1 MARPTPRI
9 LLRRKLLCVAIAA
22 GFPMA
27 VNANPTG
34 AHVTSGS
41 ADFTT
46 TGGMLTISNSPG
58 AIIEYASFSIGLG
71 EHTHFQQLSA
81 ESQVLNRVVGGNPS
95 LILGALTSN
104 GRVFLINPNGIAFG
118 PGSTVDV
125 AGLVASTLN
134 LSNADFLAG
143 RLSFSGQPGAGSI
156 RNDGTLQAAS
166 GGRIYLVAPTIENH
180 GVIAAP
186 DGSVV
191 LAAGHSVILI
201 DSKRPDVQ
209 VKLTAGADQA
219 VNVGRIVS
227 GYIGIYG
234 ATIRQ
239 GGSISA
245 TMAVAGENGSVILKA
260 AGNVITDPGSSI
272 VAGGTG
278 GGSVEISADFF
289 SHAGS
294 INTDGGI
301 IRIAAGGVFQ
311 SGAIR
316 ADGAVGGE
324 ITVRSSGNVW
334 QTAASI
340 LSANGIVRGGDISID
355 AGAGQLYSAGRFE
368 AMASGGTGGRITLTG
383 DRIALV
389 AASADSG
396 GTTGGGAIRIGGDF
410 HGADA
415 GAPNSQSVYVS
426 DAVSL
431 RSDATVRGD
440 GGTVVAWSDGSTRF
454 SGSISVRGGANG
466 GNGGMAEVSG
476 AGDLRYSG
484 NTDATAARGATGSL
498 LLDPK
503 NIIIDDSAPSGGS
516 GYIVG
521 DFIDPNPTAGGNF
534 GSSFNTSLLFNGNL
548 LVRVPDATV
557 GSFANAGA
565 TYLFNGITRGLIGA
579 LTGGKANDRVGA
591 NGTFFLNNGNY
602 IVRSEDWND
611 GRGALTF
618 GRPDSLVSGVV
629 GAANSLVGA
638 TAGDHIGSGG
648 IVQLGSGDNGPFGS
662 GTIGIGSQQWTN
674 PETTAANAGAF
685 TIFTTDGSLL
695 TAGLTGVVSALNSLV
710 GTHAGDR
717 VGDALSVNLSNSVNL
732 FNGEVS
738 ARVLITPKW
747 NAERGAAT
755 LIFADNPA
763 VGAVDAN
770 LSLIGSTAGDGVNMR
785 VEILQG
791 GDVAVVWPK
800 WSNSA
805 REATGAG
812 AISFGIGEGGVV
824 SASNSLVGNAPGS
837 MNEARIV
844 TLAGNFGH
852 NYLVANPGWSD
863 VAAQQTA
870 NGAVTFVA
878 RSTGIAGEVTAA
890 NSLIGGSGNQRIGD
904 DVRVRDDGNY
914 LVVAPNWTNE
924 VNGVANAGAVTF
936 GKGATGVVGVV
947 SAANSFVG
955 ISAGDRIGSGGI
967 YNVAA
972 GNFVIASP
980 EVSNGRG
987 LVVWANGATGVTGT
1001 PNSIVPGLRGST
1013 PGDRVGSFVTV
1024 LSNGNYVVHSSEW
1037 SFDDDDGDG
1046 TGTGTVAVLDQA
1058 GAMTWVAGATG
1069 FIAGA
1074 SNNIGV
1080 VSRANSL
1087 TGAASGARFGSGGV
1101 QQLSNGNYLVLSP
1114 DWTDDASNPEKG
1126 AVTYLLG
1133 DSGNVPNGGSAGIAS
1148 ASNSLVGKFANDR
1161 IGTDIAGGLAVSQT
1175 FGGTN
1180 GGIVVRSPR
1189 WNSETGAV
1197 TWMSALDGSLPGQ
1210 TTIGGVVDVGN
1221 SIVGTAVLDRAG
1233 DRVGEEFRD
1242 LFNGFYLI
1250 GSPHW
1255 SDAARDIQGVGAVTL
1270 FRSGT
1275 GERVADNATF
1285 GTLSSGNSFV
1295 GNATDEA
1302 IGHVQN
1308 DIHQV
1313 FVGGG
1318 SRFLLYSPDFNGGNS
1333 ALTWLGDGT
1342 TAVTGIIGATNSLVG
1357 AGLSDNIN
1365 TVNDTIVV
1373 SSPGLNDGRGAVT
1386 FIAADGAI
1394 FGTGGKT
1401 FGTIGATNSLVGQ
1414 QPGDGIAYQGSF
1426 FANPGGNVAVVGS
1439 ASWNG
1444 NRGAISF
1451 VDAAGGAGVI
1461 GPDNSLVGANG
1472 GDRVGSGG
1480 FTTYG
1485 AGNDQRHVVL
1495 SPDWNGARG
1504 AMTYYNKGTLNGAF
1518 AAITSL
1524 VGSTANDRVG
1534 SNGIQSVGFNGASVL
1549 NSPNWNSNAGAV
1561 SYLGDGDTSVTGAVS
1576 AANSIVGAKA
1586 GQQVGRD
1593 GVFTLSPNAYLVLS
1607 SRWTD
1612 NASANLGAITW
1623 VDATTGRPLDG
1634 NGVVSRANSL
1644 VGPVAGALYGERSS
1658 STGTDVH
1665 ALFNGNKFYLYAPT
1679 GPSASA
1685 AVNGGRL
1692 MLVDVSAT
1700 GSASPGSLSFGNQSG
1715 GDVTIRGT
1723 AIASALATANLVL
1736 EASNDITLVA
1746 GTNITVAGTRGHSLT
1761 LRAGRGVLLNGS
1773 ITTANGDLTVIAN
1786 EQIHTGSAP
1795 TGVVAANRD
1804 AGRADIVMAAGTS
1817 IDAGSGDVRLEIRDG
1832 RVDVDGTQFNT
1843 GGDIRVADIRGAT
1856 ITMLNRSAPDAA
1868 VGSVFLAPAVAITTT
1883 GSNGLISIQA
1893 PNIIS
1898 VGGLVKAP
1906 NGRIE
1911 LRAGALG
1918 FGRIELGAG
1927 ALGFGSSFA
1936 DGGIA
1941 YEAKDIVIAP
1951 DGTGATAIQVGGIP
1965 ADAAIGLLF
1974 VSQDALD
1981 GFKATGTLQIGDA
1994 LTRDVF
2000 LGLRSV
2006 SAPGGLRL
2014 GPGSGGAESVTG
2026 LVKVTGNATSSIF
2039 VGGPLT
2045 SRVAGLTFERPVTVG
2060 GDMDLGPGTVL
2071 FDRQVSVAGSR
2082 SIGSSA
2088 PFNAVTFKNNLE
2100 VALGNSLALSGP
2112 MSIASLLVTG
2122 GNVSVNGATSA
2133 TTVDLSRG
2141 SIRVP
2146 GTLRV
2151 GDFIQSGG
2159 SLVSGGTEAK
2169 RGDFIVTNSYRAA
2182 SGELGR
2188 NWASIA
2194 ITHRTGNLRL
2204 DRLMDVGTSL
2214 AVNTTAGRLVVASRL
2229 FSEGTIALAAS
2240 GGIAIE
2246 ANVLAENNL
2255 SISTPRDLTVALAR
2269 VTSSF
2274 GNISLNVGSLE
2285 LLAFRSGEQGATEI
2299 MANRGRLDAN
2309 VAGNARIVGGN
2320 FSGTFEGTFARIGS
2334 RSGECAMTI
2343 GGDLILTGGDG
2354 NRADA
2359 SVVGSPDVGSVARPL
2374 SVGGQVIL
2382 TSGAGEG
2389 GFARID
2395 ASQPDT
2401 IHLRFPTRTSGGY
2414 LVNGKAVV
2422 ADGGSGFFAGN
2433 QVAVLDRNLL
2443 ISYGQNDVLFDPTP
2457 ALSPIVTAGERGGQ
2471 FLFPRERRREDDP
2484 SLPSCR

>member
-9 LLRRKLLCVAIAA
+9 LLRRKLLCMAIAA

-41 ADFTT
+41 AGFTT

-191 LAAGHSVILI
+191 LAAGHSVTLI

-209 VKLTAGADQA
+209 VQLTAGADQA
-219 VNVGRIVS
+219 VNVGRIV
-227 GYIGIYG
+227 GGHVGIYA

-260 AGNVITDPGSSI
+260 TSSVITDPGSSI
-272 VAGGTG
+272 VAGGAG
-278 GGSVEISADFF
+278 GGSVDISADFF

-301 IRIAAGGVFQ
+301 IRIAAGSVFQ

-316 ADGAVGGE
+316 ADGAFGGE

-334 QTAASI
+334 QTESSI
-340 LSANGIVRGGDISID
+340 LSANGVSRGGDIRVD
-355 AGAGQLYSAGRFE
+355 AGAGQLYSSGRFE
-368 AMASGGTGGRITLTG
+368 AMASAGNGGRITLTG

-389 AASADSG
+389 AASADSS

-534 GSSFNTSLLFNGNL
+534 GSSFNTSLLFSGNL

-565 TYLFNGITRGLIGA
+565 TYLFNGTTRALIGA
-579 LTGGKANDRVGA
+579 LTGSKANDRVGA

-602 IVRSEDWND
+602 VIRSEDWND

-618 GRPDSLVSGVV
+618 GTPGSLVSGVV
-629 GAANSLVGA
+629 GAGNSLVGG

-648 IVQLGSGDNGPFGS
+648 IGLVGGN
-662 GTIGIGSQQWTN
+662 TIWIGSQQWTN

-685 TIFTTDGSLL
+685 TIRNTD
-695 TAGLTGVVSALNSLV
+695 AGLTGVVSALNSLV

-717 VGDALSVNLSNSVNL
+717 VGDAPIVVLSNST
-732 FNGEVS
+732 S
-738 ARVLITPKW
+738 AGRVLISPKW
-747 NAERGAAT
+747 NAERGAVT
-755 LIFADNPA
+755 FINVDSPV
-763 VGAVDAN
+763 VGAVDATN
-770 LSLIGSTAGDGVNMR
+770 SLIGSTAGDGVNMR

-791 GDVAVVWPK
+791 DGYAVVWPK
-800 WSNSA
+800 WSNPA
-805 REATGAG
+805 RDATGAG
-812 AISFGIGEGGVV
+812 AITFNFSNTGHSGVV
-824 SASNSLVGNAPGS
+824 GADNSLIGNAPGS

-844 TLAGNFGH
+844 TLTGGFVD

-863 VAAQQTA
+863 VGAGQTA
-870 NGAVTFVA
+870 NGAVTFVS
-878 RSTGIAGEVTAA
+878 RNTGIAGEVTAA
-890 NSLIGGSGNQRIGD
+890 NSLIGGSGGQRIGD
-904 DVRVRDDGNY
+904 DVRVRADGNY

-936 GKGATGVVGVV
+936 GNGVTGVVGVV
-947 SAANSFVG
+947 TAANSFVG

-980 EVSNGRG
+980 EVSSGRG

-1001 PNSIVPGLRGST
+1001 PDSIVPGLRGST

-1037 SFDDDDGDG
+1037 SFDDGN
-1046 TGTGTVAVLDQA
+1046 GTVLGQV
-1058 GAMTWVAGATG
+1058 GAMTWVAGVTG
-1069 FIAGA
+1069 FIAGT

-1101 QQLSNGNYLVLSP
+1101 QQLSSGNYLVLSP

-1133 DSGNVPNGGSAGIAS
+1133 DSGNVPAGGPAGIAS

-1161 IGTDIAGGLAVSQT
+1161 IGADIAGGLAVSQT
-1175 FGGTN
+1175 FGVTN
-1180 GGIVVRSPR
+1180 PGIVVRSPR

-1221 SIVGTAVLDRAG
+1221 SIVGTAAG

-1242 LFNGFYLI
+1242 LFNGSYLI

-1255 SDAARDIQGVGAVTL
+1255 SDAARDIQRVGAVTL

-1285 GTLSSGNSFV
+1285 GTLSSVNSFV

-1357 AGLSDNIN
+1357 AGVGNNIN

-1373 SSPGLNDGRGAVT
+1373 SSPGWNGGRGAVT

-1394 FGTGGKT
+1394 FGTGGNT
-1401 FGTIGATNSLVGQ
+1401 FGTIGATNSIVGSS
-1414 QPGDGIAYQGSF
+1414 PGDGELSPVDSIAYQGSF

-1439 ASWNG
+1439 TSWNG
-1444 NRGAISF
+1444 NRGAIRF
-1451 VDAAGGAGVI
+1451 VDAGGGSGVI
-1461 GPDNSLVGANG
+1461 GPTDSLVGANA

-1480 FTTYG
+1480 FTAYG
-1485 AGNDQRHVVL
+1485 AGSNQQRVVL

-1504 AMTYYNKGTLNGAF
+1504 AMTYYTKGTLDAAF
-1518 AAITSL
+1518 AAAHGL

-1534 SNGIQSVGFNGASVL
+1534 SNGIEGVGSNGASVL
-1549 NSPNWNSNAGAV
+1549 KSPNWKGSAGAV
-1561 SYLGDGDTSVTGAVS
+1561 SYLGNGSTTVTGVVS
-1576 AANSIVGAKA
+1576 AANSIVGGSAN
-1586 GQQVGRD
+1586 QQVGRN
-1593 GVFTLSPNAYLVLS
+1593 GVLTLSANAYLVLS
-1607 SRWTD
+1607 SHWTD
-1612 NASANLGAITW
+1612 NASADLGAITW

-1644 VGPVAGALYGERSS
+1644 VGPVAGARYGERSS
-1658 STGTDVH
+1658 EIGTDVH
-1665 ALFNGNKFYLYAPT
+1665 ALFNGNQFYLYAPT
-1679 GPSASA
+1679 VPSASA
-1685 AVNGGRL
+1685 AVSGGRL
-1692 MLVDVSAT
+1692 MLVDVSTT
-1700 GSASPGSLSFGNQSG
+1700 GGTAIGRLSFTNQPG
-1715 GDVTIRGT
+1715 GDVTIRGIDVAT
-1723 AIASALATANLVL
+1723 ALATANLVL
-1736 EASNDITLVA
+1736 EANNDITLVT
-1746 GTNITVAGTRGHSLT
+1746 GTNITVGGTRAHALT
-1761 LRAGRGVLLNGS
+1761 LRAGRGVLLNGN

-1786 EQIHTGSAP
+1786 EQINTGSAA

-1804 AGRADIVMAAGTS
+1804 QGRADIQMAAGTV
-1817 IDAGSGDVRLEIRDG
+1817 IDAGTGDVRLEIHDG
-1832 RVDVDGTQFNT
+1832 RRAAKASAGFNP
-1843 GGDIRVADIRGAT
+1843 GGDIAARDIRGAN
-1856 ITMLNRSAPDAA
+1856 IALLNRSRLQDSIGIGI
-1868 VGSVFLAPAVAITTT
+1868 GSVFLDPATAITTT
-1883 GSNGLISIQA
+1883 GAGGLLSISAPSRITANGLVRA
-1893 PNIIS
+1893 P
-1898 VGGLVKAP
+1898 G
-1906 NGRIE
+1906 GRIE
-1911 LRAGALG
+1911 LRAGVLE
-1918 FGRIELGAG
+1918 FGP
-1927 ALGFGSSFA
+1927 SFST
-1936 DGGIA
+1936 GGIA
-1941 YEAKDIVIAP
+1941 YDAKDILIAP
-1951 DGTGATAIQVGGIP
+1951 EGTTGTVLQVGGVLNDPPQGMLYVSQAALGHFATTGSLVLGDVATTAVGLGNTGGGVALGTGSHGAEGIGGRVIVTGATG
-1965 ADAAIGLLF
+1965 
-1974 VSQDALD
+1974 
-1981 GFKATGTLQIGDA
+1981 
-1994 LTRDVF
+1994 
-2000 LGLRSV
+2000 SV
-2006 SAPGGLRL
+2006 I
-2014 GPGSGGAESVTG
+2014 T
-2026 LVKVTGNATSSIF
+2026 
-2039 VGGPLT
+2039 
-2045 SRVAGLTFERPVTVG
+2045 VAGPVQST
-2060 GDMDLGPGTVL
+2060 
-2071 FDRQVSVAGSR
+2071 A
-2082 SIGSSA
+2082 
-2088 PFNAVTFKNNLE
+2088 
-2100 VALGNSLALSGP
+2100 
-2112 MSIASLLVTG
+2112 ASLV
-2122 GNVSVNGATSA
+2122 
-2133 TTVDLSRG
+2133 
-2141 SIRVP
+2141 
-2146 GTLRV
+2146 
-2151 GDFIQSGG
+2151 
-2159 SLVSGGTEAK
+2159 
-2169 RGDFIVTNSYRAA
+2169 
-2182 SGELGR
+2182 
-2188 NWASIA
+2188 
-2194 ITHRTGNLRL
+2194 
-2204 DRLMDVGTSL
+2204 M
-2214 AVNTTAGRLVVASRL
+2214 TAGRLVVEVDGSIL
-2229 FSEGTIALAAS
+2229 S
-2240 GGIAIE
+2240 GGSLSLVARNGIDIHGNVAAERNLEIATPG
-2246 ANVLAENNL
+2246 AL
-2255 SISTPRDLTVALAR
+2255 SVRDAR

-2274 GNISLNVGSLE
+2274 GSIAINVGSLDI
-2285 LLAFRSGEQGATEI
+2285 LASRAGEQGTEI
-2299 MANRGRLDAN
+2299 VASGGRVVAN
-2309 VAGNARIVGGN
+2309 VAGDVNIVAGSRSN
-2320 FSGTFEGTFARIGS
+2320 LFARIGS
-2334 RSGECAMTI
+2334 RSAECVMNI
-2343 GGDLILTGGDG
+2343 GGDLVLEGGTGRDTF
-2354 NRADA
+2354 A
-2359 SVVGSPDVGSVARPL
+2359 SVFGHPDVGTAASPM
-2374 SVGGQVIL
+2374 SVGGNIVL
-2382 TSGAGEG
+2382 TAGAGERA
-2389 GFARID
+2389 FARIE
-2395 ASQPDT
+2395 AAQPDT
-2401 IHLRFPTRTSGGY
+2401 IHLAFPTRSSGGY
-2414 LVNGKAVV
+2414 TVNGKAVV
-2422 ADGGSGFFAGN
+2422 ADGDSGFFAGG

-2443 ISYGQNDVLFDPTP
+2443 ITYGQGSAPPFDPTG
-2457 ALSPIVTAGERGGQ
+2457 ANVIAAERGAQ
-2471 FLFPRERRREDDP
+2471 FPFRRGPRPGEDDP